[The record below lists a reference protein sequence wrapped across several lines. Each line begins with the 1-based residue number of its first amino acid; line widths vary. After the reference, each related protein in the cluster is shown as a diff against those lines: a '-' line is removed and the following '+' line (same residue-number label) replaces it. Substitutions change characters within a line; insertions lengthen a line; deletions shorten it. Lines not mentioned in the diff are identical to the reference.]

1 MATSRRPLHP
11 EDSDDDLAAASGL
24 LQTSEVTSPS
34 NGNTIGSQQRRNV
47 HSSPGVFSPPNLP
60 TSEVDASSPIIFD
73 TPSSRAGEP
82 HSNRMGTPLRPRS
95 DIGVSQR
102 IRQIN
107 LAVSEQLVCVKS
119 CYRLS

>member
-1 MATSRRPLHP
+1 
-11 EDSDDDLAAASGL
+11 

-82 HSNRMGTPLRPRS
+82 HSNRMYYYYHKINYHVAFSRGTPLRPRS